1 MTKKRL
7 LFVLNEYPQISE
19 TYIASE
25 INALWNN
32 YEIEVLS
39 FNKSDLTYRH
49 SVPYHHIPHT
59 DRRAIANLIKRF
71 SPDIVHGHY
80 IFLAEFL
87 RDVSKS
93 VGVPFTIRAHS
104 FDILGVDRD
113 KVARK
118 ADAINSPYCL
128 GVLTFPFTVPLL
140 ESAGINRDKIQGC
153 WPVVDVERFY
163 DTSTNGKSVMN
174 LGACIPKKKFEDF
187 LRLAQQVPEKNFN
200 LYALGYKV
208 EEIKKTNDS
217 MGDPVTII
225 PPIEPR
231 DMPREYKK
239 HEWLVYTACP
249 RLATV
254 GWPMTVAEAQAWGS
268 ACACGI
274 SGPTFASLS
283 AMPAICLTTSRMPR
297 KSSVSR
303 FLPRFGSSALNT
315 PGNRTCD
322 RIYTNSRTCG
332 PRHEAGNAPRVRV
345 GAVGAIA

>member
-32 YEIEVLS
+32 FEIEVLS
-39 FNKSDLTYRH
+39 FNKPDLTYRH

-80 IFLAEFL
+80 IFLAELL

-93 VGVPFTIRAHS
+93 FGVPFTSRAHS

-163 DTSTNGKSVMN
+163 DTSTNGKYVMN

-254 GWPMTVAEAQAWGS
+254 GWPMAVAEAQA
-268 ACACGI
+268 
-274 SGPTFASLS
+274 SGVGVCLRNIRPDVREFVGDAGYLFDDVEDAKKIICQPFS
-283 AMPAICLTTSRMPR
+283 PALRELGFEHAR
-297 KSSVSR
+297 KS
-303 FLPRFGSSALNT
+303 
-315 PGNRTCD
+315 D
-322 RIYTNSRTCG
+322 
-332 PRHEAGNAPRVRV
+332 VRSHIHQLEDLW
-345 GAVGAIA
+345 AQA